1 MPFGTARTAGS
12 TPTHRT
18 LPCYVVCVL
27 CVWRPPPTDV
37 CSSPA
42 PADRSGPRP
51 CATVGLLRATL
62 LLSPGPGGLVA
73 LLGAYAVQPLH
84 LPVAMLQV
92 RGRVC
97 WLRQMRVVAAWSRR
111 CVRR

>member
-1 MPFGTARTAGS
+1 MPA
-12 TPTHRT
+12 PP
-18 LPCYVVCVL
+18 LP
-27 CVWRPPPTDV
+27 
-37 CSSPA
+37 

-92 RGRVC
+92 RGRVGVGVGVG
-97 WLRQMRVVAAWSRR
+97 M
-111 CVRR
+111 